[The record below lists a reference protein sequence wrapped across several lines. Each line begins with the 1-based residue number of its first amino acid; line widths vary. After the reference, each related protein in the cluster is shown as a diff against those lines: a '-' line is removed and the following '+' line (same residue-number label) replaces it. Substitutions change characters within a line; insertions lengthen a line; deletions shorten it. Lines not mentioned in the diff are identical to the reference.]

1 MRKRK
6 LLSLLVLLMTAATGA
21 WADADVTWNSSNV
34 SDLNFWGGA
43 PDPYGSYTKEGVTLR
58 GNAEM
63 CDAVWYD
70 YGDGPGINFNMN
82 ASGGYTFTAPD
93 GKKFTKIEMTIYSFD
108 GWYDAA
114 DDNQLGSGWPSG
126 YTAAM
131 TIYETNK
138 VTWTGDATSTVDLLT
153 DAGLSS
159 FGGTTVSSIDFYF
172 EAPSGPTVVAS
183 GDCGTGVT
191 YSLTS
196 DGVLTISG
204 TGAMADYTAASGQ
217 PWYSYVSSITSVVVE
232 AGVTHI
238 GNSSFRDFTYMTS
251 VSLPDG
257 LETIGNY
264 AFSGCTNASFTS
276 ITIPASVTSIGNNA
290 FYSCEKL
297 VSVIIVD
304 NSNLTSIGSNAFAR
318 CTALESI
325 TTIPT
330 SLTSIGASAFFN
342 CIALSSF
349 DIPASMTSIGDRVFY
364 GCSSLST
371 VTIPASVTSIGQYA
385 FYGCRSLSTITIPA
399 SVTSIGTYAFHSC
412 SSLGSITIPAGVTS
426 IENYTFYGCSSLG
439 SIEIPA
445 GVTSI
450 GNSAFENCSSLSS
463 VTIPASVT
471 SIGSRAFGTCN
482 LSSVTIPASVTSIAG
497 RAFNNCSNLTTVTL
511 YAPSCSLANSNAF
524 GNCALENI
532 YVFSDKVGDYQGA
545 TNWSTYVANIK
556 ANPDVTVSGVTARQ
570 NPDIATDNWCTYYH
584 PQANVKINTTGVQIF
599 KASLS
604 GANLT
609 LTEVDGDVIEA
620 GQAVVLKATASGAL
634 DMELTPSAPTGD
646 FSGNELKGT
655 SVAITG
661 AAGNIYVLNAKTGT
675 GAGFYKLS
683 TSGTLAANRA
693 YLTYS
698 GSGGAA
704 REFFGFDETTSIE
717 SVSVNENFENGE
729 VYDLQGRR
737 VVNPTKGLY
746 IVNGKKVFI
755 NK

>member
-1 MRKRK
+1 MKRK
-6 LLSLLVLLMTAATGA
+6 LLSLLVLLMTAVTGA

-34 SDLNFWGGA
+34 SDLQFWGGA
-43 PDPYGSYTKEGVTLR
+43 PDAYDSYTKEGVTLR
-58 GNAEM
+58 GNAVG

-126 YTAAM
+126 YAAAM
-131 TIYETNK
+131 TIYSTNK

-172 EAPSGPTVVAS
+172 EAPAGPTVVAS

-204 TGAMADYTAASGQ
+204 TGAMADYASASAT
-217 PWYSYVSSITSVVVE
+217 PWISYRSDITSVVVE

-238 GNSSFRDFTYMTS
+238 GNNSFYGFANMTS
-251 VSLPDG
+251 LSLPEG
-257 LETIGNY
+257 LLTIGNR

-318 CTALESI
+318 CTALES
-325 TTIPT
+325 TINIPAGV
-330 SLTSIGASAFFN
+330 TSIGEY
-342 CIALSSF
+342 
-349 DIPASMTSIGDRVFY
+349 VFY
-364 GCSSLST
+364 GCTALSSIE
-371 VTIPASVTSIGQYA
+371 IPASVTSIGQYA
-385 FYGCRSLSTITIPA
+385 FNG
-399 SVTSIGTYAFHSC
+399 C

-426 IENYTFYGCSSLG
+426 IGNYTFYGCSSLG

-450 GNSAFENCSSLSS
+450 GKSAFENCSSLSS

-482 LSSVTIPASVTSIAG
+482 LSSVTIPASVTSIDA
-497 RAFNNCSNLTTVTL
+497 RAFSGCSNLTTVTL

-524 GNCALENI
+524 ENCALLENI

-570 NPDIATDNWCTYYH
+570 NPDITTDYWCTYYH
-584 PQANVKINTTGVQIF
+584 PQANVKINTTDVKMF

-604 GANLT
+604 GSNLT

-620 GQAVVLKATASGAL
+620 GQAVVLKATAGGDL
-634 DMELTPSAPTGD
+634 DMELTSSAPTGD
-646 FSGNELKGT
+646 FSGNELQGT
-655 SVAITG
+655 SVEMTG

-675 GAGFYKLS
+675 GAGFYKLKAD
-683 TSGTLAANRA
+683 GTIGANKA

-698 GSGGAA
+698 SGAA
-704 REFFGFDETTSIE
+704 PEFFSFGFSETTG
-717 SVSVNENFENGE
+717 VNEVRGQMEDVRGE
-729 VYDLQGRR
+729 YYDLQGRR
-737 VVNPTKGLY
+737 VAQPTKGLY
-746 IVNGKKVFI
+746 IVNGKKVVI
-755 NK
+755 K